1 MNISEPV
8 EKSVLSAK
16 AKDILL
22 NKGIVTIGELFSAKG
37 KQFSEII
44 NENSDIAKELE
55 GFIRRNAEQA
65 ERAGI
70 SIDYD
75 LWLFANEKYVHM
87 YAKEND
93 IGIGKLGLSADTYN
107 YLAMYAINM
116 FSNLVGMTE
125 YDFLKNYRI
134 PPENIN
140 EILRTVKNRLYE
152 RKSEIIGF
160 VDKIKRSETEKE
172 FKKSDEIEEMHTPL
186 GNKMNIRLFAKF
198 VFQNCDSEVKQLALS
213 VRASNCLI
221 RNGIRT
227 LSDMILIY
235 PDGYDN
241 MRSAGTKTVDEIK
254 QTVENTYRQYER
266 SYRSLE
272 NMSPEIL
279 PTENETG
286 NLSLNNLFADYIAA
300 NHEVS
305 IDMLDL
311 SVRTYNCLR
320 RNNIM
325 TLSKLI
331 LAYPDD
337 IKNMANFGRKSF
349 EEIEKLISDLH
360 DRYDEHFLN
369 SENDANGSSTNIICS
384 MTVHELLSSNKYRP
398 LIKEFFEHLNIRLNN
413 SGLSGK
419 AVRYLGRTG
428 MKEFTE
434 LFELYPDR
442 INSVAGSSN
451 AVGNELK
458 KYIENTVDN
467 YRTSIN
473 SYCCGDEQALYTDKF
488 IRSGIMNAYNNAG
501 FSGKSYEE
509 LRAVMPDAVDE
520 KRIKK
525 AIAQLIKERK
535 LEYVD
540 FRCYKVY
547 PSYQS
552 YLREFLESLEENQ
565 RVMLCRRINGDTL
578 EQIASDNGITRERV
592 RQITGKLM
600 KLMKQSYAAKTGN
613 KYFDEDYYAY
623 LYRNYDV
630 PEAFGTEYLCLSK
643 AVCNY
648 LGNPYGSSGKKPFG
662 YALKDEQVPVS
673 LRYRIR
679 DFEERDKIKIDGK
692 IFDNHRSD
700 IEDYALEKI
709 CREEIT
715 FDNFVEQYN
724 ALLKENDVPL
734 ETKLY
739 YIDTNLGA
747 RRNKYSNS
755 RKCLW
760 KYGSK
765 MRYYDI
771 DSIDYKELLDT
782 LALDRFSNTEIS
794 TLKFFNDF
802 PELMNKYDIR
812 DQYEL
817 HNLLKKICNKENYSN
832 ISFEKQPSINFGT
845 FDFDKELDLLV
856 RMLSPVSQKELID
869 YIYLEYGFE
878 KNTTAS
884 KLSVISKYCHNG
896 VYNVDYKKMPEN
908 RLQIMKNNLNE
919 PFYYFDEVKDKYSL
933 LFANAD
939 RDEIN
944 PYTLKKMG
952 FHVLSKYI
960 LSEKYESLREY
971 FIDLLT
977 KNDVIKI
984 SDFTRRYTNVQMYY
998 QTLSELKKSY
1008 KIIQADADTYISFR
1022 KLEEKGIALDDI
1034 HEFCNKV
1041 YATVND
1047 GEYFTIHSIRSYG
1060 FTDIFENAGFGEY
1073 LCSALLACDSR
1084 FDSQSIFL
1092 SIVLSKNNEIGQISK
1107 KSFIKSCLSE
1117 NVPCSPKKLIES
1129 VYNKYGVRITD
1140 KYEITEAI
1148 KNSNFCYD
1156 DIIDEIYA
1164 IE

>member
-1 MNISEPV
+1 M
-8 EKSVLSAK
+8 
-16 AKDILL
+16 
-22 NKGIVTIGELFSAKG
+22 
-37 KQFSEII
+37 
-44 NENSDIAKELE
+44 
-55 GFIRRNAEQA
+55 
-65 ERAGI
+65 
-70 SIDYD
+70 
-75 LWLFANEKYVHM
+75 
-87 YAKEND
+87 
-93 IGIGKLGLSADTYN
+93 
-107 YLAMYAINM
+107 
-116 FSNLVGMTE
+116 
-125 YDFLKNYRI
+125 
-134 PPENIN
+134 
-140 EILRTVKNRLYE
+140 
-152 RKSEIIGF
+152 
-160 VDKIKRSETEKE
+160 
-172 FKKSDEIEEMHTPL
+172 
-186 GNKMNIRLFAKF
+186 
-198 VFQNCDSEVKQLALS
+198 
-213 VRASNCLI
+213 
-221 RNGIRT
+221 
-227 LSDMILIY
+227 
-235 PDGYDN
+235 
-241 MRSAGTKTVDEIK
+241 
-254 QTVENTYRQYER
+254 
-266 SYRSLE
+266 
-272 NMSPEIL
+272 
-279 PTENETG
+279 
-286 NLSLNNLFADYIAA
+286 
-300 NHEVS
+300 
-305 IDMLDL
+305 
-311 SVRTYNCLR
+311 
-320 RNNIM
+320 
-325 TLSKLI
+325 
-331 LAYPDD
+331 
-337 IKNMANFGRKSF
+337 
-349 EEIEKLISDLH
+349 
-360 DRYDEHFLN
+360 
-369 SENDANGSSTNIICS
+369 
-384 MTVHELLSSNKYRP
+384 
-398 LIKEFFEHLNIRLNN
+398 
-413 SGLSGK
+413 
-419 AVRYLGRTG
+419 
-428 MKEFTE
+428 
-434 LFELYPDR
+434 
-442 INSVAGSSN
+442 
-451 AVGNELK
+451 
-458 KYIENTVDN
+458 
-467 YRTSIN
+467 
-473 SYCCGDEQALYTDKF
+473 
-488 IRSGIMNAYNNAG
+488 
-501 FSGKSYEE
+501 
-509 LRAVMPDAVDE
+509 
-520 KRIKK
+520 
-525 AIAQLIKERK
+525 
-535 LEYVD
+535 
-540 FRCYKVY
+540 
-547 PSYQS
+547 
-552 YLREFLESLEENQ
+552 
-565 RVMLCRRINGDTL
+565 
-578 EQIASDNGITRERV
+578 
-592 RQITGKLM
+592 
-600 KLMKQSYAAKTGN
+600 KTGN

-630 PEAFGTEYLCLSK
+630 PEAFGSEYLCLSK

-648 LGNPYGSSGKKPFG
+648 LGNTYGSNGNKPFG

-692 IFDNHRSD
+692 IFDNHRND

-771 DSIDYKELLDT
+771 DSRDYKELLDT

-794 TLKFFNDF
+794 KLKFFNDF

-933 LFANAD
+933 LFVNAD

-960 LSEKYESLREY
+960 LSEKYESLHEY

-1022 KLEEKGIALDDI
+1022 KLEEKGITLDDI

-1060 FTDIFENAGFGEY
+1060 FTNIFENAGFGEY
-1073 LCSALLACDSR
+1073 FCSALLACDSR

-1092 SIVLSKNNEIGQISK
+1092 SIVLSKSNEIGQISK

-1117 NVPCSPKKLIES
+1117 NAPCSPKKLIES

>member
-87 YAKEND
+87 YA
-93 IGIGKLGLSADTYN
+93 
-107 YLAMYAINM
+107 
-116 FSNLVGMTE
+116 
-125 YDFLKNYRI
+125 
-134 PPENIN
+134 
-140 EILRTVKNRLYE
+140 
-152 RKSEIIGF
+152 
-160 VDKIKRSETEKE
+160 
-172 FKKSDEIEEMHTPL
+172 
-186 GNKMNIRLFAKF
+186 
-198 VFQNCDSEVKQLALS
+198 
-213 VRASNCLI
+213 
-221 RNGIRT
+221 
-227 LSDMILIY
+227 
-235 PDGYDN
+235 
-241 MRSAGTKTVDEIK
+241 
-254 QTVENTYRQYER
+254 
-266 SYRSLE
+266 
-272 NMSPEIL
+272 
-279 PTENETG
+279 
-286 NLSLNNLFADYIAA
+286 
-300 NHEVS
+300 
-305 IDMLDL
+305 
-311 SVRTYNCLR
+311 
-320 RNNIM
+320 
-325 TLSKLI
+325 
-331 LAYPDD
+331 
-337 IKNMANFGRKSF
+337 
-349 EEIEKLISDLH
+349 
-360 DRYDEHFLN
+360 
-369 SENDANGSSTNIICS
+369 
-384 MTVHELLSSNKYRP
+384 
-398 LIKEFFEHLNIRLNN
+398 
-413 SGLSGK
+413 
-419 AVRYLGRTG
+419 
-428 MKEFTE
+428 
-434 LFELYPDR
+434 
-442 INSVAGSSN
+442 
-451 AVGNELK
+451 
-458 KYIENTVDN
+458 
-467 YRTSIN
+467 
-473 SYCCGDEQALYTDKF
+473 
-488 IRSGIMNAYNNAG
+488 
-501 FSGKSYEE
+501 
-509 LRAVMPDAVDE
+509 
-520 KRIKK
+520 
-525 AIAQLIKERK
+525 
-535 LEYVD
+535 
-540 FRCYKVY
+540 
-547 PSYQS
+547 
-552 YLREFLESLEENQ
+552 
-565 RVMLCRRINGDTL
+565 
-578 EQIASDNGITRERV
+578 
-592 RQITGKLM
+592 
-600 KLMKQSYAAKTGN
+600 
-613 KYFDEDYYAY
+613 
-623 LYRNYDV
+623 
-630 PEAFGTEYLCLSK
+630 
-643 AVCNY
+643 
-648 LGNPYGSSGKKPFG
+648 
-662 YALKDEQVPVS
+662 
-673 LRYRIR
+673 
-679 DFEERDKIKIDGK
+679 
-692 IFDNHRSD
+692 
-700 IEDYALEKI
+700 
-709 CREEIT
+709 
-715 FDNFVEQYN
+715 
-724 ALLKENDVPL
+724 
-734 ETKLY
+734 
-739 YIDTNLGA
+739 
-747 RRNKYSNS
+747 
-755 RKCLW
+755 
-760 KYGSK
+760 
-765 MRYYDI
+765 
-771 DSIDYKELLDT
+771 
-782 LALDRFSNTEIS
+782 
-794 TLKFFNDF
+794 
-802 PELMNKYDIR
+802 
-812 DQYEL
+812 
-817 HNLLKKICNKENYSN
+817 N

-919 PFYYFDEVKDKYSL
+919 PFYYLDEVKDKYSL